1 MLLRKYTDYKTR
13 LGLAQ
18 LFGITG
24 LIGLVASGTL
34 GNPTVLVLFMEESRL
49 FDFLKGFLA
58 GVSGSMLGLS
68 MVFSVA
74 ALLSIRR
81 GAQPEDPT
89 KR

>member
-1 MLLRKYTDYKTR
+1 MLLRKYTDYQTR
-13 LGLAQ
+13 LGLSQ

-24 LIGLVASGTL
+24 VIGLVASGTL

-49 FDFLKGFLA
+49 FDFLRGFMA
-58 GVSGSMLGLS
+58 GVSGAMLGLS

-81 GAQPEDPT
+81 GSRPENPT
-89 KR
+89 GR